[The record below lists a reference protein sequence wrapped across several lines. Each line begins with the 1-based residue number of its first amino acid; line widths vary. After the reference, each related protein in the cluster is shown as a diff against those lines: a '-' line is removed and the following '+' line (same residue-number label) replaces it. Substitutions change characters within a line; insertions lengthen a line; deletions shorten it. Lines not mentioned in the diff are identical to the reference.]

1 MTILLKSA
9 TIIDPKSEF
18 HNAKV
23 DILVENGTLT
33 RIAENIQRE
42 AEEIVELENLHVS
55 QGWFDPSVS
64 FGEPGYE
71 ERETIAHGLQ
81 VAAKSGFTN
90 VVLNPLT
97 NPVIDT
103 SSLVEAVLN
112 KAKNQATTMLI
123 CGALTK
129 HSDGIDL
136 AELYDMHQHGAV
148 TFGDYKSAIANP
160 NLLKIALQYAQ
171 NFEGLVQ
178 SYPQDNSI
186 AGKGTVNEFE
196 NSTKLGLKGI
206 PALAEELQIARD
218 LFILEYTG
226 GKLHIPTITTAKA
239 VELIANAKSKG
250 LDVTCS
256 VTVHHL
262 TLTDDKLSE
271 FDSNYKL
278 QPPLR
283 TQTDVD
289 ALRQGLKDG
298 TIDMVTTDH
307 CPMDIERKNVEFDNA
322 DYGTTGL
329 ESAFGIL
336 NSMFTTEESIDFL
349 TRGAKRFHATSE
361 NIEEGSK
368 ASLSLFQPTGE
379 GTFSK
384 KDILSTSKNSA
395 FIGESTTGKV
405 YGVVSNGMLV
415 LK

>member
-18 HNAKV
+18 HNTTV
-23 DILVENGTLT
+23 DILVENGTIT
-33 RIAENIQRE
+33 RIAENIQHE

-55 QGWFDPSVS
+55 LGWFDPSVS

-103 SSLVEAVLN
+103 SSIVEAVLN
-112 KAKNQATTMLI
+112 KAKNQATTMHI

-129 HSDGIDL
+129 NSDGIDL

-148 TFGDYKSAIANP
+148 TFGDYKSAIINP

-239 VELIANAKSKG
+239 VELIADAKAKG

-349 TRGAKRFHATSE
+349 TRGAKRFHVTSE
-361 NIEEGSK
+361 NINEGSK

-405 YGVVSNGMLV
+405 YGIVSNGMLV